1 MYKLVE
7 TDKEIKKV
15 RAFCAKG
22 YFGARINTT
31 LAAYGADDRFVRAW
45 YEESDGK
52 LLAVMQLTEDAATVR
67 CVEGADFD
75 SLAALLLFAGAK
87 TVIGNA
93 EYIAKLPFV
102 QTDKGYLMSAEKMQF
117 PLFAAEKVNS
127 EQLPLL
133 YPVLF
138 GNAVAQADRRA
149 YMAWLAD
156 LSHRVR
162 HGLSEWFCVAQQD
175 AFVSCSGILYSNA
188 QYGCIGGVA
197 TLPEAQK
204 RGFGRI
210 CTLTAARSVLEN
222 GQIPCLACAD
232 DGIEKWYEKMGFA
245 VFDEWIMMQVNA

>member
-15 RAFCAKG
+15 RAFCSEG
-22 YFGARINTT
+22 YFGARINTAI
-31 LAAYGADDRFVRAW
+31 AAYETDDRFVRTW
-45 YEESDGK
+45 FEESDG
-52 LLAVMQLTEDAATVR
+52 AVVGVMQITEDAAVVKCTAK
-67 CVEGADFD
+67 ADFE

-93 EYIAKLPFV
+93 DCIAKLPFV
-102 QTDKGYLMSAEKMQF
+102 QTDKGYIMSAEKTQL
-117 PLFAAEKVNS
+117 PLFSAEKTDS

-138 GNAVAQADRRA
+138 GKTVEQADRRA
-149 YMAWLAD
+149 YMAWFAD

-162 HGLSEWFCVAQQD
+162 HGLSEWFYVAQNN
-175 AFVSCSGILYSNA
+175 AFVSCAGILYSNA
-188 QYGCIGGVA
+188 QYACIGGVA
-197 TLPEAQK
+197 TLPEARK

-210 CTLTAARSVLEN
+210 CTLTAARSALQN

-232 DGIEKWYEKMGFA
+232 NGIEKWYAGMGFA
-245 VFDEWIMMQVNA
+245 VCGQWMQMKI